1 MTMDIVVCIKQII
14 NPETPA
20 AVFRIDPVA
29 RRAIPARD
37 QPLVIND
44 YDAVAVESAIRIK
57 EAKGG
62 RVTVVSLGAPS
73 ASAAIKHC
81 LAMGA
86 DEGFLLSDPLFEEE
100 HRSVVAYVLAM
111 AIKKIG
117 KFDLI
122 FCGRQEGDWDAGQVG
137 LGIAEILGI
146 PSVNPVRKVE
156 VKDGT
161 ALVVRVVD
169 DGYEVI
175 EIPLPA
181 LITASS
187 GLGKPRYP
195 TMKGIMRAA
204 KKDVTIWTAEEIG
217 IAASKLDPSAA
228 KVQML
233 DLFVPVHEGTCEFV
247 EGETPEEIGANLFL
261 RLKAAKVI

>member
-1 MTMDIVVCIKQII
+1 MDIVVCIKQIM
-14 NPETPA
+14 NPETPSA
-20 AVFRIDPVA
+20 AFRIDPEA

-62 RVTVVSLGAPS
+62 KVTVISLGAAS

-86 DEGFLLSDPLFEEE
+86 DEGFLLNDPLFREED
-100 HRSVVAYVLAM
+100 RSVVAHALAM

-117 KFDLI
+117 SFDLI

-156 VKDGT
+156 INDGT

-175 EIPLPA
+175 EISLPA

-187 GLGKPRYP
+187 GLGVPRYP
-195 TMKGIMRAA
+195 NMKGIMRAA
-204 KKDVTIWTAEEIG
+204 KKDVTIWTAEDIG

-233 DLFVPVHEGTCEFV
+233 DLFVPIHEGTCEFA
-247 EGETPEEIGANLFL
+247 EGETPEETGADLFL
-261 RLKAAKVI
+261 RLKEAKLI

>member
-1 MTMDIVVCIKQII
+1 MDIAVCIKQII
-14 NPETPA
+14 NPETPFA
-20 AVFRIDPVA
+20 AFRIDPEA
-29 RRAIPARD
+29 GRAIPAKD

-62 RVTVVSLGAPS
+62 KVTVISLGASS
-73 ASAAIKHC
+73 ALSAIKHC

-86 DEGFLLSDPLFEEE
+86 DEGFLLSDSLFREED
-100 HRSVVAYVLAM
+100 RSVVAYILAT

-117 KFDLI
+117 QFDLI

-156 VKDGT
+156 VNNGT
-161 ALVVRVVD
+161 ATMVRVVD
-169 DGYEVI
+169 NGYEVI
-175 EIPLPA
+175 EVLLPA
-181 LITASS
+181 LITAST
-187 GLGKPRYP
+187 GLGVPRYP
-195 TMKGIMRAA
+195 NMKGIMRAA
-204 KKDVTIWTAEEIG
+204 RKDVTIWTAEDIG

-228 KVQML
+228 KVQIL
-233 DLFVPVHEGTCEFV
+233 DLFVPVHEGACEFA
-247 EGETPEEIGANLFL
+247 EGETPEETGADLFS
-261 RLKAAKVI
+261 RLKDARLI